1 MVELSEDDAIEIQET
16 TPVSIAI
23 KERIKRKALAEE
35 MRKLYVALTRAEQRI
50 YLVGTYADI
59 EKWATAWSQT
69 ESEAVLLPENQRF
82 SKGNFMDWIG
92 MALGRMP
99 NLVDHTTWITL

>member
-1 MVELSEDDAIEIQET
+1 
-16 TPVSIAI
+16 
-23 KERIKRKALAEE
+23 

-99 NLVDHTTWITL
+99 NLADHTTWITLDDQPAGYAATRSRSIYGLEKIL